1 VHELSGIPLHTS
13 GPRTRVDMG
22 SMERVEVGGSDPSL
36 SKAHQDV
43 QDAIAAA
50 EASAAGGPI
59 SSSTADA
66 PSSDAPD
73 AAPPAAGPPSAG

>member
-1 VHELSGIPLHTS
+1 
-13 GPRTRVDMG
+13 MG

-50 EASAAGGPI
+50 EASASKEPTAAPPEAPAAG
-59 SSSTADA
+59 T
-66 PSSDAPD
+66 APD
-73 AAPPAAGPPSAG
+73 AEPPAAG